1 MRSSKELMM
10 AYFEGTLTNDELRAL
25 QADLLSKPDLCEE
38 FIDAAEIHGRL
49 MEELSGGDVLS
60 APRKK
65 HFPRWISA
73 GIGLAASL
81 ALFAG
86 GWWWLGEHD
95 DSGPEL
101 ANDVPPA
108 IGPQEQME
116 LAVARVIHIEGGR
129 WGLGRNRDVTIGE
142 WLLPGSYH
150 LQSGAM
156 VVALDVGGTAR
167 FEGSAVFEII
177 DANRI
182 RLESGDLQARFEEPG
197 QGFTVI
203 TPEGAV
209 IDLGTEF
216 RVEVSGRES
225 KVEVVEGRVRATAG
239 NAMRELSDHESVSM
253 HAGAMTALAPGAAD
267 PMPDEFENENP
278 VVFHHWGFE
287 EREGE
292 RFVAEGAEGG
302 DGYALVPGVPGVL
315 PERIEGAVG
324 QALRFSGTGE
334 FLVSPY
340 RGISGSKPRT
350 VAAWVR
356 IPSDAKPQESYGWA
370 GWGLPG
376 AHSKSQKWQ
385 ICWNPQVKLDTW
397 TQPLSPGS
405 TAGALRTEF
414 GPGWVNGSRDLRDGE
429 WHHLVSIFIGG
440 EDPDVAS
447 HIRHYVDGRLEMAS
461 GYQRHVV
468 RTETGDES
476 LSLLVGHHSND
487 HKVLLDL
494 PGEDNSTPYFTGFRG
509 DLDELYIFEGALT
522 PVQVWRLYKDGQPPE
537 PEMISPSLGPLV
549 K

>member
-1 MRSSKELMM
+1 MRSSRELMM
-10 AYFEGTLTNDELRAL
+10 AYFEGELSDEELREL
-25 QADLLSKPDLCEE
+25 QASLLSDPDLCNE
-38 FIDAAEIHGRL
+38 FVGVAEIHGRL
-49 MEELSGGDVLS
+49 MGELSGGDVLH
-60 APRKK
+60 APPRRRL
-65 HFPRWISA
+65 PRWIPA

-81 ALFAG
+81 ALLVG
-86 GWWWLGEHD
+86 GWWWVGHHGESEPD
-95 DSGPEL
+95 L
-101 ANDVPPA
+101 AGDAQPVVA
-108 IGPQEQME
+108 PQKRVEF
-116 LAVARVIHIEGGR
+116 AVARVIHIEDGR
-129 WGLGRNRDVTIGE
+129 WGLGRDREVEIGE
-142 WLLPGSYH
+142 WLLPGNYH
-150 LQSGAM
+150 LQAGAV

-167 FEGSAVFEII
+167 FEGPAVFEII
-177 DANRI
+177 DANQI

-197 QGFTVI
+197 HGFTVS

-209 IDLGTEF
+209 VDLGTEF

-225 KVEVVEGRVRATAG
+225 KVEVLEGRVRATAG
-239 NAMRELSDHESVSM
+239 NAMRELSEHESVSM
-253 HAGAMTALAPGAAD
+253 HAGALTVLAPGEAD

-278 VVFHHWGFE
+278 VVFYHWSFE
-287 EREGE
+287 DREGE
-292 RFVAEGAEGG
+292 HFVAGGSEGA
-302 DGYALVPGVPGVL
+302 DMYALSPGVPGRI
-315 PERIEGAVG
+315 PERIEGVEG

-334 FLVSPY
+334 FLLSPY
-340 RGISGSKPRT
+340 RGVSGSKPRT

-376 AHSKSQKWQ
+376 EHSTSQKWQ
-385 ICWNPQVKLDTW
+385 ISWNPQVKLDLW

-405 TAGALRTEF
+405 LAGALRTEF
-414 GPGWVNGSRDLRDGE
+414 GPGWVNGTRDLRDSE

-461 GYQRHVV
+461 GYQRHAVK
-468 RTETGDES
+468 TDTGEES

-522 PVQVWRLYKDGQPPE
+522 SVQVWRLYKDGRPPQPG
-537 PEMISPSLGPLV
+537 MISPSLGTLE